1 MKKSRIARKCNPR
14 SGFTIAQLASG
25 HKSSQPQRIV
35 LGLKDGKSEIVT
47 FDSFRPI
54 GLKSLGLGRFKHS
67 ELLPAKMHFVEVREM
82 TKSNVKKL
90 RSLGYH
96 VQVLGT
102 AVNFNETSSIIRAVK
117 VNTRFTASGNLSLVD
132 SIARKTGITR
142 RRGGSVRYR
151 GSRGGCGGF
160 PGGSG
165 GGHFHAGGGG
175 SGSYNRDSEKKFL
188 VLILSDNEKKREE
201 LMSVL
206 ERLDEQD
213 RKIRKRLHEITT
225 DDDEVIEPDPKKK
238 VFRSDIKDSMMA
250 DAMYEVYEK
259 TLGDNEE
266 ARKKNYSF
274 KPIDLM
280 AFLFIMVDIYHYGR
294 DDFHKNGKRPFFE
307 FFIAKVRP
315 ELGEIRGITRETMG
329 NRIRRDFDCLYLT
342 DEEKAKKPLGF
353 QIRIKGV
360 EKDFHTICGIFH
372 KTRLGTILHN
382 NT

>member
-160 PGGSG
+160 PGGIG
-165 GGHFHAGGGG
+165 GGHFHAGGG
-175 SGSYNRDSEKKFL
+175 SGSYNRDSEKIFL

-353 QIRIKGV
+353 QIRIKSV